1 MSDLYQE
8 ILVKKEMTLG
18 KKLLK
23 VGIIAL
29 LVLLVLAAMFLNPL
43 ILALAIAVGFVA
55 YMFLIPHLDVEYEYL
70 YVNGELDIDVIYSR
84 QKRKKVASY
93 DVETL
98 EVIAPAKSHALDSY
112 RSEKIKDY
120 TSGKNEKNEYI
131 AVYNKDGKR
140 DVIKVEL
147 NDAILNDMRRMAPR
161 KVNLM

>member
-55 YMFLIPHLDVEYEYL
+55 
-70 YVNGELDIDVIYSR
+70 
-84 QKRKKVASY
+84 
-93 DVETL
+93 
-98 EVIAPAKSHALDSY
+98 
-112 RSEKIKDY
+112 
-120 TSGKNEKNEYI
+120 
-131 AVYNKDGKR
+131 
-140 DVIKVEL
+140 
-147 NDAILNDMRRMAPR
+147 
-161 KVNLM
+161 